1 MMRSLQ
7 FYCNIAFHLLV
18 FLPLNFI
25 INSYRKL
32 QKKLFK
38 DGFHGYNNKI
48 IVHKVIAKSKLRGE
62 YSRLDDFVYI
72 MKGYICEKKAE
83 EILLK
88 DENISL
94 FSVNQS
100 DIVFIRTTKGI
111 NINDPNISSFLF
123 NAHFQFAEE
132 LIFVPLEKFENIT
145 NRLLERRDEAN
156 SSKMILIASH
166 PRCGGTL
173 FAQCFQDYPNT
184 IVLNEPTIFLEIFLN
199 GKLYLMKHILA
210 YIGKDLMDSKFNIIS
225 IKFPIL
231 LPGLLKDAMD
241 ISHEMP
247 FPLYFFFVHRKP
259 IPAFTSWMKLIT
271 VFSHDTFQ
279 YVSNL
284 PLIGQLFS
292 DAILKYHQNVYLLA
306 QLSQLKAIVNDE
318 KLWNEKY
325 AWMENQTFISDDFN
339 LVSSAVNGKNE
350 KFSKTSFMSHF
361 LTHWIIPMLILRE
374 LKTCKK
380 YASKFL
386 PVSYE
391 NLIAS
396 PEFWCNTVLPFCK
409 IKRLNSLQF
418 PTAFEEDS
426 QRKSIF
432 NRKELEK
439 SKVVLTSD
447 DKRKMSYL
455 LQKFEMATDIDSYSF
470 NF

>member
-1 MMRSLQ
+1 MMRSFQ
-7 FYCNIAFHLLV
+7 FYCNIAFHLVV
-18 FLPLNFI
+18 FLPLKFI

-32 QKKLFK
+32 QKKLFD
-38 DGFHGYNNKI
+38 DGFRGYNDKI
-48 IVHKVIAKSKLRGE
+48 TAHKVITRSKLRGE

-83 EILLK
+83 EMLLQ

-100 DIVFIRTTKGI
+100 HIVFARTTKGI
-111 NINDPNISSFLF
+111 NINDPNISSFSF
-123 NAHFQFAEE
+123 AAHYQYAEE

-145 NRLLERRDEAN
+145 KRLLEKRDEVHSN
-156 SSKMILIASH
+156 KMILIASH

-173 FAQCFQDYPNT
+173 FTQCFQDYPKTT
-184 IVLNEPTIFLEIFLN
+184 ILNEPTIFLELFLN
-199 GKLYLMKHILA
+199 GKLYLIKHVLA
-210 YIGKDLMDSKFNIIS
+210 YIGKDLMECKYNIIS
-225 IKFPIL
+225 IKFPII
-231 LPGLLKDAMD
+231 LPGLLKNVMD

-247 FPLYFFFVHRKP
+247 FQLHFFFVHRKP

-271 VFSHDTFQ
+271 TFSHDAFQ

-284 PLIGQLFS
+284 PLIGQFFP
-292 DAILKYHQNVYLLA
+292 DAPLKYHQDVYLPAL
-306 QLSQLKAIVNDE
+306 LSQLKAIVND
-318 KLWNEKY
+318 KKIWNEKY

-361 LTHWIIPMLILRE
+361 LTHWVIPMLILRE
-374 LKTCKK
+374 LRTCHK

-386 PVSYE
+386 PISYE
-391 NLIAS
+391 NLTGS

-409 IKRLNSLQF
+409 IKRSNSLQF
-418 PTAFEEDS
+418 PSAFEKDS

-432 NRKELEK
+432 NREELEK
-439 SKVVLTSD
+439 SKVVLTCD
-447 DKRKMSYL
+447 EKRKMSYL
-455 LQKFEMATDIDSYSF
+455 LQKFEIAADVDSYSF
-470 NF
+470 DF